1 MKCKIAFALLHFS
14 YISPLAFRFHL
25 YHYGVKIL
33 HSYILTFCVIPLRPG
48 QIMHQCM
55 NENEDQMKW
64 KLQRNEGETI
74 SPRLG
79 VMGKG

>member
-1 MKCKIAFALLHFS
+1 MIQPERSIVTIPAVRPYKVQGSRFYSTEGLLLVIF
-14 YISPLAFRFHL
+14 L
-25 YHYGVKIL
+25 
-33 HSYILTFCVIPLRPG
+33 IPLRTG
-48 QIMHQCM
+48 KISHWCL
-55 NENEDQMKW
+55 NKNEDQMKW